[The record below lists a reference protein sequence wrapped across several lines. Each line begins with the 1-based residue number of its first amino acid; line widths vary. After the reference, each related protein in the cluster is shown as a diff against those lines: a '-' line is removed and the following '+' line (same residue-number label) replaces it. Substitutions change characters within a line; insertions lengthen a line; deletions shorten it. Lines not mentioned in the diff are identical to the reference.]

1 MLLWPAL
8 LGSLVG
14 GWLGGPGLGAQ
25 GRRRVVLALPLG
37 LSFFFTW
44 GLLLGLFLSPIWL
57 AGLVPLLAVGH
68 GFWLARHS
76 APPLGQ
82 MGWPQWLLAVLL
94 GLVGWLFLV
103 GGFQLA
109 PPEPYLYLELP
120 RIAQLGFGF
129 TGTHPL
135 GPEAGELVSPL
146 AAVLALANEC
156 LGSSLGLGG
165 AAQVAAVLAWLWLST
180 RLHRRAPL
188 AIVLGCLFL
197 FMGSTEAWLVTRLPQ
212 AGVAHLLAVLAWWL
226 SKSRRPW
233 PALPLALGLACL
245 DLQLAAAL
253 TVAALVPLK
262 RRWELAVAGVILGLY
277 LAGPSLGLLA
287 AVVLWLRHPNHEV
300 RRLAVVEFL
309 APGLFGMTALGIA
322 LGRALT
328 AIWRRNPGGRPRWS
342 RRPAWSLSIPLRWL
356 VWLVGALVVWRG
368 LAPGEEVFNDE
379 ILIASQKQKVALEK
393 LFVPRS
399 LLAWAQWRG
408 TTVGLVPADLEV
420 ARQLAWLEGSAVFLS
435 GQHPESPT
443 LAGVVSA
450 LAAGARLEGWHVSRE
465 GACLLPGVAAYAATG
480 RAELLR
486 GTGAAWL
493 VERDH
498 QPAAI
503 EPWPDFRSQLSEL
516 RLERLEEWGR
526 LLWFEAEGP
535 ASYQLSRDGRPFG
548 PPVLTGGGA
557 VPVVVPALAG
567 HYQVEWSNGQ
577 TQPLTSPPTLPLK
590 ARLET
595 EPELPSRSL
604 LPCPLHLTNSSQQVL
619 DLSGLRGARLQLASE
634 LHDIGNEVAPIT
646 PLEPFSLEP
655 GASRTVT
662 IYLRTPVPVGTFT
675 VHLQL
680 VDESEASHPV
690 SFADPLV
697 IRTWRRQPQVD
708 VPDGVVRH

>member
-25 GRRRVVLALPLG
+25 GRQRVVLALPLG

-44 GLLLGLFLSPIWL
+44 ALLLGLFLPPILL
-57 AGLVPLLAVGH
+57 AGLVPWLAVGH
-68 GFWLARHS
+68 GFWLGRHS

-82 MGWPQWLLAVLL
+82 PGWPHWLLAVLL

-109 PPEPYLYLELP
+109 PPQPFLYVELP

-129 TGTHPL
+129 SGVHPL
-135 GPEAGELVSPL
+135 GPEAGELVTPL
-146 AAVLALANEC
+146 ATVLALGNEC
-156 LGSSLGLGG
+156 LSSSLALGG

-188 AIVLGCLFL
+188 AAVLGCLFL
-197 FMGSTEAWLVTRLPQ
+197 FMGAADAWLVTRLPQ
-212 AGVAHLLAVLAWWL
+212 AGVGHLLAVMAWWL
-226 SKSRRPW
+226 SKFRRPW
-233 PALPLALGLACL
+233 PALPLTLGLACL

-262 RRWELAVAGVILGLY
+262 RKWELAAAGLMVGLY

-287 AVVLWLRHPNHEV
+287 ALVLWLRHPNHEV
-300 RRLAVVEFL
+300 RRLAALEFFV
-309 APGLFGMTALGIA
+309 PGLFGMTALGIA

-328 AIWRRNPGGRPRWS
+328 AVWRRHPGGRPGWS
-342 RRPAWSLSIPLRWL
+342 RQPQWSLSIPLRWL
-356 VWLVGALVVWRG
+356 VWLVAALVVWRG

-379 ILIASQKQKVALEK
+379 ILIASQQQKVALEK
-393 LFVPRS
+393 LLVPRS
-399 LLAWAQWRG
+399 LLGWAHWRG
-408 TTVGLVPADLEV
+408 GAVGLAPADLEV
-420 ARQLAWLEGSAVFLS
+420 ARQLAWLKGSAVFSS
-435 GQHPESPT
+435 GQAPESPT
-443 LAGVVSA
+443 VAGVVSA
-450 LAAGARLEGWHVSRE
+450 LAGGAPLEGWYVSKE
-465 GACLLPGVAAYAATG
+465 GACLLPAVAAYAVTG
-480 RAELLR
+480 QSELLR

-493 VERDH
+493 LRRDH
-498 QPAAI
+498 QPEAI
-503 EPWPDFRSQLSEL
+503 EPWPDFHSEL
-516 RLERLEEWGR
+516 SALELERLEDWGR
-526 LLWFEAEGP
+526 LLWFGTDGP
-535 ASYQLSRDGRPFG
+535 ASYQLSLDGHPFG
-548 PPVLTGGGA
+548 PAVLTGGGS
-557 VPVVVPALAG
+557 VPLVVPALAG

-577 TQPLTSPPTLPLK
+577 VQPLTSPPSLPLK

-595 EPELPSRSL
+595 ELELPSRSL
-604 LPCPLHLTNSSQQVL
+604 LPCPLHLTNGSQQLL
-619 DLSGLRGARLQLASE
+619 DLSGLRGARLQLTSE

-646 PLEPFSLEP
+646 PLEPFTLEP
-655 GASRTVT
+655 GASRTV
-662 IYLRTPVPVGTFT
+662 IVYLRTPVPVGTFT

-680 VDESEASHPV
+680 VDESEAGHPV
-690 SFADPLV
+690 NFSEPLV